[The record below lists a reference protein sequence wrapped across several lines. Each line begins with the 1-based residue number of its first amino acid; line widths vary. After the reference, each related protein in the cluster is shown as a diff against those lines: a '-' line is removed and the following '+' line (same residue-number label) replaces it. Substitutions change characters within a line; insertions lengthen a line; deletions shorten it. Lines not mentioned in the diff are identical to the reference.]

1 MASQIAH
8 DIGLAAAS
16 LRRTHPSAPAVDV
29 LDLVMQGRCV
39 SLADLGDRLHPCA
52 PLGQIVAEVFDRGM
66 APQDWLLVT
75 SPNSP
80 PAVVQVLMSL
90 WHSDV
95 LPRFAARYKLT
106 P

>member
-1 MASQIAH
+1 MALQIAH

-16 LRRTHPSAPAVDV
+16 LRRTHPSAPALDA
-29 LDLVMQGRCV
+29 LDLVMRGRSL
-39 SLADLGDRLHPCA
+39 SLAALGDGLHPCTL
-52 PLGQIVAEVFDRGM
+52 LGQIVAEVFDRGM
-66 APQDWLLVT
+66 APQDWFLVT

-80 PAVVQVLMSL
+80 PAMVQALMSI
-90 WHSDV
+90 WHNEV